1 MLLSQ
6 AANLYFLVI
15 AVLQSIPLISPL
27 TPVTAI
33 APLVFVIAVSLLR
46 EAVEDSVSAAFH
58 CVLCLT
64 RPSLTPLLLVVMNH
78 SDAAHRTRS

>member
-1 MLLSQ
+1 M
-6 AANLYFLVI
+6 YFLVI

-46 EAVEDSVSAAFH
+46 EAVEDSVRA
-58 CVLCLT
+58 
-64 RPSLTPLLLVVMNH
+64 
-78 SDAAHRTRS
+78 D